1 MLPRILSLAGL
12 IAVWAVAAA
21 LAQSRLL
28 PGPLEIAAAT
38 LAEIQSGELPFHM
51 ACTLARVIGSFA
63 FAMILGLVAGY
74 AMGRSKTVERYADP
88 WLIVLINMPAL
99 VTVIFAYVWIGLK
112 ETAAILAVAVNKLPN
127 VIVIIRE
134 GARALDPELD
144 EMAGAFK
151 FTWLTRIRHVT
162 IPQFAPYLAA
172 CSRSGLSIVW
182 KIVLVVELIGRPN
195 GVGFVLGSA
204 FSLFD
209 MAQILSYA
217 ICFIVLMLV
226 IEGYLVQPLER
237 RANRWRIRPA

>member
-1 MLPRILSLAGL
+1 
-12 IAVWAVAAA
+12 
-21 LAQSRLL
+21 
-28 PGPLEIAAAT
+28 
-38 LAEIQSGELPFHM
+38 
-51 ACTLARVIGSFA
+51 
-63 FAMILGLVAGY
+63 
-74 AMGRSKTVERYADP
+74 
-88 WLIVLINMPAL
+88 MPAL
-99 VTVIFAYVWIGLK
+99 VTIIFAYVWIGLN

-127 VIVIIRE
+127 VIVIMRE

-144 EMAGAFK
+144 EMARAFK
-151 FTWLTRIRHVT
+151 FTRLTRARHVT
-162 IPQFAPYLAA
+162 LPQFAPYLAA

-217 ICFIVLMLV
+217 ISFIVLMLV

-237 RANRWRIRPA
+237 RANRWRRRPA

>member
-1 MLPRILSLAGL
+1 VPRIISLAAL

-28 PGPLEIAAAT
+28 PGPLAIAAET
-38 LAEIQSGELPFHM
+38 LAEIRSGELPFHM
-51 ACTLARVIGSFA
+51 GCTLARVIGSFA
-63 FAMILGLVAGY
+63 IAMVLGVFAGY
-74 AMGRSKTVERYADP
+74 AMGRRKAIDRYADS

-99 VTVIFAYVWIGLK
+99 VTIIFAYVWIGLN

-127 VIVIIRE
+127 VIVVMRE

-144 EMAGAFK
+144 EMAEAFQ
-151 FTWLTRIRHVT
+151 FTRFSRIRHVV
-162 IPQFAPYLAA
+162 IPQLAPYLAA
-172 CSRSGLSIVW
+172 SSRSGLSIVW

-209 MAQILSYA
+209 MARILSYA
-217 ICFIVLMLV
+217 ISFIVLMLL
-226 IEGYLVQPLER
+226 IESCLVQPLER
-237 RANRWRIRPA
+237 RATRWRRQSA